1 MQIKEQIEEFREYM
15 PIINT
20 LGNPGMKERHWE
32 MVSEIIGFP
41 IKVTPELTLQK
52 VIEYGLE
59 EYVSKFESISE
70 SATKENNLEKAMLR
84 MASDWEDIAF
94 TISPYRFLQ
103 IEWIYCII
111 ALLL

>member
-1 MQIKEQIEEFREYM
+1 M

-20 LGNPGMKERHWE
+20 LGNPGMKDRHWE

-41 IKVTPELTLQK
+41 IKVTSELTLQK
-52 VIEYGLE
+52 VIDYGLE

-84 MASDWEDIAF
+84 MAGDWEDISF
-94 TISPYRFLQ
+94 TVSPYR
-103 IEWIYCII
+103 Y
-111 ALLL
+111 